1 MSGAW
6 PLHTHIGIYFYT
18 LFLLSDGL
26 YGTSDFCCTATF
38 SVLLTTT
45 LMSFP
50 FTFARY
56 LVWVSILAGLFN
68 AVFAQKAREKAVL
81 MAYYCEPC
89 TNACDLERHDGPGV
103 CTHCGMPLVK
113 RSVALMD
120 SLRINQKKVGKRNVA
135 IFIHNGVEVLDFSG
149 PSEVFAS
156 TEGFTVYTVALT
168 KEPIVSQGFIKI
180 IPNYSLGDCPKPDIV
195 VLPGGKTGPFLENK
209 PLISWIK
216 ASAQDAEIMLSVCTG
231 AGLLAKAGLLDG
243 KQATTFHNYIDK
255 LQSAT
260 PKAKILRH
268 TRFVDNGQIIT
279 TAGVSAGIDGALH
292 VVAKLKGLAVA
303 TQTARYMEYDKWEP
317 NEGLVVEQPVKMA
330 VDRK

>member
-1 MSGAW
+1 
-6 PLHTHIGIYFYT
+6 
-18 LFLLSDGL
+18 
-26 YGTSDFCCTATF
+26 
-38 SVLLTTT
+38 
-45 LMSFP
+45 MSFP

-56 LVWVSILAGLFN
+56 LVLVCILTGSFYA
-68 AVFAQKAREKAVL
+68 AYAQKSKPKAVL

-89 TNACDLERHDGPGV
+89 NNACDLERHDEPGV
-103 CTHCGMPLVK
+103 CKHCGMPFVK

-120 SLRINQKKVGKRNVA
+120 SLRMGQKKVGKRNVA

-180 IPNYSLGDCPKPDIV
+180 IPNYSLADCPKPDIV
-195 VLPGGKTGPFLENK
+195 VLPGGQTGPFLENK
-209 PLISWIK
+209 PLINWIK
-216 ASAQDAEIMLSVCTG
+216 ASAQEAEIMLSVCTG

-243 KQATTFHNYIDK
+243 KQATTFHNYIDN
-255 LQSAT
+255 LQNET
-260 PKAKILRH
+260 PKAKILRN

-292 VVAKLKGLAVA
+292 VVAKLKGLAIA
-303 TQTARYMEYDKWEP
+303 TQTARYMEYDKWKP
-317 NEGLVVEQPVKMA
+317 NEGLVVEQSAKMA
-330 VDRK
+330 AGRK